1 MEHAEIRYKGRSKF
15 VAKNRGHEVTIDLP
29 ADFGGEDK
37 GPTPPEVFIDA
48 LGSCMGVYVI
58 RYCNSAGIDARDLK
72 IKIEWEKEL
81 KKQPYYI
88 KKIDVKIDLPN
99 ADVGPRKEALLKVAG
114 SCLIHQTIKAQ
125 PPVDI
130 SLL

>member
-15 VAKNRGHEVTIDLP
+15 VAHNRSHEVTIDLP

-48 LGSCMGVYVI
+48 LGSCMGIYVI
-58 RYCNSAGIDARDLK
+58 RYCNSAGIDTRDLR

-81 KKQPYYI
+81 KAQPYYI
-88 KKIDVKIDLPN
+88 KKIDIKIDLPN

-125 PPVDI
+125 PPIGI

>member
-1 MEHAEIRYKGRSKF
+1 MGYTEIRYKGRSKF
-15 VAKNRGHEVTIDLP
+15 VAKNRGHEVIIDLP
-29 ADFGGEDK
+29 VDFGGEDK

-58 RYCNSAGIDARDLK
+58 RYCKTVGIDTKDLR
-72 IKIEWEKEL
+72 IKIEWEKEF
-81 KKQPYYI
+81 KEKPYYI

-114 SCLIHQTIKAQ
+114 ACLIHQTIKNQ
-125 PPVDI
+125 PPINI
-130 SLL
+130 SLV